1 MSENNKQ
8 NPDRVE
14 IRIVGV
20 SRFIND
26 QLNNIADNS
35 GLTKNELL
43 KSKLPEIIQYFPEK
57 MRKPKDPD
65 F

>member
-1 MSENNKQ
+1 MSEKNKQ
-8 NPDRVE
+8 IPDRVE

-43 KSKLPEIIQYFPEK
+43 KSKLPDIIQSFPEN